1 MVSIQYKCLNTFTT
15 ECGTTSASIRKR
27 VLENRVLL
35 VQEAARLCTSS
46 NVRRCGKYHSLSLI
60 AAFKVPV
67 MLAVSRVACR
77 KKLMQT
83 NDKPSRRQPQAVRSC
98 RSLTFNTSTAS
109 LKLQDGLKNPR
120 VAVLSDGHHTHF
132 GNLLSQILGLSS
144 LAERP
149 VSRAYPL
156 PTKLLPKPSRD
167 AKLITCCIRS
177 CNVEDTWSLSHRR
190 LFKDNGISEIC

>member
-1 MVSIQYKCLNTFTT
+1 MVSIQYTK
-15 ECGTTSASIRKR
+15 ECGTTSAKR
-27 VLENRVLL
+27 ALENRVLL
-35 VQEAARLCTSS
+35 VQEAARLATF
-46 NVRRCGKYHSLSLI
+46 VRVESIILDCGPLKYLLCLLK
-60 AAFKVPV
+60 AAW
-67 MLAVSRVACR
+67 LAGKANA
-77 KKLMQT
+77 T
-83 NDKPSRRQPQAVRSC
+83 NDKPSRRQPHAVCSC
-98 RSLTFNTSTAS
+98 RSLTFDTSTAS

-132 GNLLSQILGLSS
+132 GNLLLQILGLSS

-149 VSRAYPL
+149 VSRAHPL

-167 AKLITCCIRS
+167 SKLITCCIRS